1 MNRHPSCDSLR
12 HFHGRCLWTPC
23 IAAVLMIILLSASSA
38 SLSAQQSSPTIGDT
52 SIRPFAVGGSVSIL
66 SEGYA
71 VSGIDPRR
79 PAGLGQVRANA
90 NFTLFGLQSG
100 INLLYST
107 NDNRL
112 RQSMNQFH
120 FHGSWRWVTVSAGTV
135 SPHFSRYSLSGV
147 SVTGGM
153 IDMNPGWFSLSLV
166 GGRSQRAVSY
176 SEEAGFRQTSFER
189 WLYAARMGFGKRPGT
204 SFGLT
209 VVYASDSEG
218 SVEDPGEIL
227 PSENISL
234 TPAFNLSLFDGSFS
248 LESNITASI
257 FTRDKNSNVIDTGDN
272 SITEFLSETMTPR
285 TSTRVDYAGNI
296 EVGARLGS
304 LRMNGSWERVQPG
317 FMSLGL
323 GQVRSDQQ
331 LFRFRSRM
339 PLLNNKMNL
348 GITFSRGGNNLL
360 NTRINT
366 QTRQQISTNMMFRLS
381 QRLSLTASYMRMSNL
396 NEPVGEHLQNA
407 PELHQEHL
415 SQNFM
420 ITPTLVVP
428 GELITH
434 SISGTAS
441 YQILDDRSR
450 LVLDGERE
458 EFGFTNITTG
468 LNYGASWP
476 NGFSVNV
483 SGNLLNNETQASKAM
498 GYSTN
503 LSTGYGFLER
513 RLMLN
518 VGVGFSRNGIEF
530 TRIHEDDYQAPL
542 QDLIVRSGGNANGDD
557 DFMGGEYV
565 VEQWSSQYSLNTNLS
580 YRLPNGNPLRLRIRG
595 VSSRPGEE
603 GGREYD
609 EIRGS
614 LQYTHRF

>member
-1 MNRHPSCDSLR
+1 MHMNRPPLCEPICQLNGSRMLKAFSAALLVMLWAAGGFSLFAR
-12 HFHGRCLWTPC
+12 
-23 IAAVLMIILLSASSA
+23 
-38 SLSAQQSSPTIGDT
+38 QSSPTIGDT
-52 SIRPFAVGGSVSIL
+52 SIRPFAVGGSVSLL

-71 VSGIDPRR
+71 VNGIDPRR

-90 NFTLFGLQSG
+90 NFNLFGLQSG
-100 INLLYST
+100 VNLLYST

-120 FHGSWRWVTVSAGTV
+120 FYGSWRWITVSAGTV

-153 IDMNPGWFSLSLV
+153 IDMTPGWFSLSLV
-166 GGRSQRAVSY
+166 GGRSQRAVSF
-176 SEEAGFRQTSFER
+176 SEETGFRQPAFER
-189 WLYAARMGFGKRPGT
+189 WLYAARVGFGKRTGT
-204 SFGLT
+204 SFSLA
-209 VVYASDSEG
+209 VVYANDSEG
-218 SVEDPGEIL
+218 SVEDPGEAL
-227 PSENISL
+227 PAENLSL
-234 TPAFNLSLFDGSFS
+234 TPGFNLSLLDGNLS
-248 LESNITASI
+248 LESNVTASI
-257 FTRDKNSNVIDTGDN
+257 FTRDKNSTAIDIGDDRAL
-272 SITEFLSETMTPR
+272 ERLSETMTPR

-296 EVGARLGS
+296 AISANLGPARVS
-304 LRMNGSWERVQPG
+304 GSWERVQPG
-317 FMSLGL
+317 FVSLGL
-323 GQVRSDQQ
+323 GHIRSDQQ
-331 LFRFRSRM
+331 LFRMQSRV
-339 PLLNNKMNL
+339 PLLNNKVNL
-348 GITFSRGGNNLL
+348 GITFSHGGNNML
-360 NTRINT
+360 NTRVST
-366 QTRQQISTNMMFRLS
+366 QTRQQIGTNMMIRVT
-381 QRLSLTASYMRMSNL
+381 QRLNLTASYMRMSNL

-428 GELITH
+428 GEHITH

-441 YQILDDRSR
+441 YQTLDDKSR
-450 LVLDGERE
+450 LVLAGERE
-458 EFGFTNITTG
+458 ESGFVNITTG

-476 NGFSVNV
+476 NGFSINV
-483 SGNLLNNETQASKAM
+483 AGNLLNNETQTSKAT

-503 LSTGYGFLER
+503 VSTGYGFLER

-518 VGVGFSRNGIEF
+518 FGLGFSRNGIEF
-530 TRIHEDDYQAPL
+530 TRIYDEDQHPELSNLVLPDNQ
-542 QDLIVRSGGNANGDD
+542 SGRKEN
-557 DFMGGEYV
+557 FLEGEYV
-565 VEQWSSQYSLNTNLS
+565 VEQWSSQYTLHTTLS

>member
-1 MNRHPSCDSLR
+1 MKQALPNSEVHLP
-12 HFHGRCLWTPC
+12 GRCLWMPC
-23 IAAVLMIILLSASSA
+23 LAAILLITLLIAGSARLA
-38 SLSAQQSSPTIGDT
+38 AQQSSPTIGDT
-52 SIRPFAVGGSVSIL
+52 SIRPFSVGGSVSVL

-100 INLLYST
+100 VNLLYST

-120 FHGSWRWVTVSAGTV
+120 FHGSWRWITVSAGTV

-153 IDMNPGWFSLSLV
+153 IDMTPGRFSLSLV

-176 SEEAGFRQTSFER
+176 SEEAGFRQPSFER
-189 WLYAARMGFGKRPGT
+189 WLYAARMGFGKRTGT

-209 VVYASDSEG
+209 VVYAHDSEG

-234 TPAFNLSLFDGSFS
+234 TPAFDLSLFDGSLS
-248 LESNITASI
+248 LESNMTVSI
-257 FTRDKNSNVIDTGDN
+257 FTRDKNSNTIDIGDN
-272 SITEFLSETMTPR
+272 SLTEVLAENMTPR

-296 EVGARLGS
+296 AISATLGA

-323 GQVRSDQQ
+323 GHVRSDQQ
-331 LFRFRSRM
+331 LFRLGSRV
-339 PLLNNKMNL
+339 PLFNNRMNL
-348 GITFSRGGNNLL
+348 GITFSHGGNNLL
-360 NTRINT
+360 DTRINT
-366 QTRQQISTNMMFRLS
+366 QTRQQIGTNIMFRFT
-381 QRLSLTASYMRMSNL
+381 QRLSMTASYMRMSVL

-415 SQNFM
+415 SQNVM

-428 GELITH
+428 GDHITH

-441 YQILDDRSR
+441 YQVLDDRSR
-450 LVLDGERE
+450 LVLEGERE
-458 EFGFTNITTG
+458 ESGFNNITTG
-468 LNYGASWP
+468 LNYGASWA

-483 SGNLLNNETQASKAM
+483 SGNLLHNDTQASKAT

-503 LSTGYGFLER
+503 VSTGYGFLER

-518 VGVGFSRNGIEF
+518 VGLGFSRNGIEF
-530 TRIHEDDYQAPL
+530 TRIYDEDQHPEL
-542 QDLIVRSGGNANGDD
+542 SNLVPPENRSDQNN
-557 DFMGGEYV
+557 DFLGGEYV
-565 VEQWSSQYSLNTNLS
+565 VEQWSSQYSLNTTLS
-580 YRLPNGNPLRLRIRG
+580 YRLPNGNPLRFRIRA

-609 EIRGS
+609 EVRGS